1 MLAKLNVYLRK
12 TRLLHHPMPFRSL
25 INTTCNKIKDFGLEK
40 IKDAQFLRQMVI
52 NSEIDA
58 AVTTRQ
64 TSDLLSRSHT
74 FKKWEKEILG
84 LSYFNKNSTINK

>member
-12 TRLLHHPMPFRSL
+12 NRLLHHPMPFRSL

-64 TSDLLSRSHT
+64 TSKNCCLARTYSKD
-74 FKKWEKEILG
+74 WEKEIIG
-84 LSYFNKNSTINK
+84 